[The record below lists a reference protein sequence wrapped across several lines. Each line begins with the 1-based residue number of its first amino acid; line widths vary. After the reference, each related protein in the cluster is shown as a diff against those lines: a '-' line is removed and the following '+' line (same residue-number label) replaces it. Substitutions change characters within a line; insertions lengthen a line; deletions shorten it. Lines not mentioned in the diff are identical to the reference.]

1 MNSILNI
8 NSGQTSLHLSSD
20 QTSKT
25 NSQSAIN
32 VKITPSIN
40 ENSITKDWPEDQVSI
55 SEEAKK
61 ELESHNTE
69 NVDASDTSESKS
81 ILEIAE
87 EIKQKTIDDL
97 KKRIEELT
105 QELKR
110 LEAENVESSKEQAKL
125 IQGQI
130 NALNGHLL
138 TVMTT
143 E

>member
-8 NSGQTSLHLSSD
+8 NSGQTSLHLSSE
-20 QTSKT
+20 QASKT
-25 NSQSAIN
+25 NNQNSTN

-40 ENSITKDWPEDQVSI
+40 EIPITKDWPEDKISI

-61 ELESHNTE
+61 ELESHNKE
-69 NVDASDTSESKS
+69 NVDASDTSQSKS
-81 ILEIAE
+81 ILELAA
-87 EIKQKTIDDL
+87 EIKQKTNGDL
-97 KKRIEELT
+97 KNRIEELT

-110 LEAENVESSKEQAKL
+110 LEAENDESSKEQAKL

-138 TVMTT
+138 TIMTT